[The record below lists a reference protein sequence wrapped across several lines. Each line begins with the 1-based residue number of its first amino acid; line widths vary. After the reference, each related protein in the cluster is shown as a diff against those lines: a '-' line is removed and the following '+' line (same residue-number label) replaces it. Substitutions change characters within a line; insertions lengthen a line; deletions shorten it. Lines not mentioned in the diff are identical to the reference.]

1 MPKMIPARMGDD
13 NPSAAEKKVF
23 AGFAAMPDTDNWTIL
38 HSVGIAKHPTQSQG
52 EADFVVII
60 PEKGTFTLEVKG
72 GSIYRDR
79 AIWYSQNR
87 FGISNAINDP
97 VKEASNASQAFKS
110 FVSRHPRNPAGDK
123 LEGTVFGFGVMFP
136 DCSFHDRISMIELA
150 DEQLADADD
159 CISPGTLKAYLFRLA
174 EFWRVAFR
182 DNKKVKL
189 PSAHQSR
196 LITDILRPDFDAR
209 ISLQSTIRNVENK
222 VLELTEN
229 QLSVLDGL
237 TDNDRCLVKG
247 GAGTGK
253 TTLSIALTERMCRE
267 GKRVGLFCFN
277 KQLAYDLQKRTAGN
291 TGIICD
297 SFTEYMKKISRQG
310 GFAVPEEGGEGA
322 AQYYLDEL
330 PVNFMEAFAAL
341 DLPQLDFL
349 ILDEG
354 QDLMR
359 PQYLDAMD
367 WILEGG
373 LKDGSWF
380 FFMDA
385 ERQDLYGAAGGAD
398 TVKAELKGRGVS
410 YTNYTLTD
418 NCRNSKAISE
428 KIDEIFGTK
437 TRQRQDAEKGEAVQF
452 RSYADDDGQRKILTE
467 ILERLKKDG
476 VSPDQIAILSAVRFD
491 NSAVRELSGWP
502 ITTSYENRKGKI
514 LFSTVHTF
522 KGLDSPVVIL
532 TDINHFYYANNK
544 MMLYVGMSR
553 AKSLLYV
560 LTREKT
566 GKDIQAFSKGQNGI
580 D

>member
-13 NPSAAEKKVF
+13 NPSAAEKQVF

-72 GSIYRDR
+72 GTIYRDR
-79 AIWYSQNR
+79 GIWYSQNR
-87 FGISNAINDP
+87 YGVSNTINDP
-97 VKEASNASQAFKS
+97 VSEASNASQAFKG
-110 FVSRHPRNPAGDK
+110 FVSRHPRNPMGDK

-136 DCSFHDRISMIELA
+136 DCSFHDKISMIELA

-159 CISPGTLKAYLFRLA
+159 CISPQTLKNYLLRLA
-174 EFWRVAFR
+174 DFWRIAFR
-182 DNKKVKL
+182 DNRKVKL

-253 TTLSIALTERMCRE
+253 TTLSLTLTERMCKA
-267 GKRVGLFCFN
+267 GKQVGFFCFN
-277 KQLAYDLQKRTAGN
+277 KQLAYDLQKRTAGKN
-291 TGIICD
+291 GLLCD
-297 SFTEYMKKISRQG
+297 SFTEYMKRVSRQG
-310 GFAVPEEGGEGA
+310 GFAVPEEDGENA

-330 PVNFMEAFAAL
+330 PSHFMEAFAAL

-349 ILDEG
+349 VLDEG

-367 WILEGG
+367 WILKGG
-373 LKDGSWF
+373 LKDGSWY

-385 ERQDLYGAAGGAD
+385 ERQDLYGASGGAD
-398 TVKAELKGRGVS
+398 TVRAELKNRGIS

-418 NCRNSKAISE
+418 NCRNSRAISE
-428 KIDEIFGTK
+428 KIDAIFGTK
-437 TRQRQDAEKGEAVQF
+437 TRQRNDAEKGEEVRF
-452 RSYADDDGQRKILTE
+452 RSYKDDEDERRIL
-467 ILERLKKDG
+467 D
-476 VSPDQIAILSAVRFD
+476 SILSELKQNGIGTDQVVILSTVRFE
-491 NSAVRELSGWP
+491 NSPVSNLAGWP
-502 ITTSYENRKGKI
+502 ITTSYENRKGRI
-514 LFSTVHTF
+514 LFSTVYTF
-522 KGLDSPVVIL
+522 KGLDAPVVIL

-544 MMLYVGMSR
+544 MTLYVGMSR

-566 GKDIQAFSKGQNGI
+566 YKDIQEYSREKRQ
-580 D
+580 

>member
-1 MPKMIPARMGDD
+1 MPKMIPAQMGDN
-13 NPSAAEKKVF
+13 NPSAAEKQVF

-38 HSVGIAKHPTQSQG
+38 HSVGIAKHPRQSQG

-72 GSIYRDR
+72 GTIYRNR
-79 AIWYSQNR
+79 GIWYSENR
-87 FGISNAINDP
+87 YGVSNMIKDP
-97 VKEASNASQAFKS
+97 VSEADDASQAFKG
-110 FVSRHPRNPAGDK
+110 FVSKSPRNPMMDK

-136 DCSFHDRISMIELA
+136 DCSFHDKLSMIELA

-159 CISPGTLKAYLFRLA
+159 CISPKTLKAYLLRLA
-174 EFWRVAFR
+174 EFWRIAFR

-222 VLELTEN
+222 ILELTEN

-253 TTLSIALTERMCRE
+253 TTLALNLAERMSGE
-267 GKRVGLFCFN
+267 DKKTGLFCFN
-277 KQLAYDLQKRTAGN
+277 KQLAYDLQKKTADTPGVLS
-291 TGIICD
+291 D
-297 SFTEYMKKISRQG
+297 SFTEYMKKTSLQG
-310 GFAVPEEGGEGA
+310 GFSVPEEGGEYTA
-322 AQYYLDEL
+322 KYYLEEL
-330 PVNFMEAFAAL
+330 PLHFMEAFTAL
-341 DLPQLDFL
+341 DLPQFDFL

-367 WILEGG
+367 WILKGG
-373 LKDGSWF
+373 LQNGCWF

-398 TVKAELKGRGVS
+398 SVKAELKSRGIS
-410 YTNYTLTD
+410 YTNYSLTD
-418 NCRNSKAISE
+418 NCRNSGAIAE

-437 TRQRQDAEKGEAVQF
+437 TRRRSGTERGEAVQIKT
-452 RSYADDDGQRKILTE
+452 YKDEKGQLKALGE
-467 ILERLKKDG
+467 ILDKLKQEGIPAEEIVLLSTVRYENSVVKD
-476 VSPDQIAILSAVRFD
+476 L
-491 NSAVRELSGWP
+491 EGWP
-502 ITTSYENRKGKI
+502 ITTDYTTRKGKI

-532 TDINHFYYANNK
+532 TDINHFFFANNK

-553 AKSLLYV
+553 AKSVLYM
-560 LTREKT
+560 LCREKT
-566 GKDIQAFSKGQNGI
+566 LQDIQAFSKSRQ
-580 D
+580 

>member
-1 MPKMIPARMGDD
+1 M
-13 NPSAAEKKVF
+13 
-23 AGFAAMPDTDNWTIL
+23 
-38 HSVGIAKHPTQSQG
+38 
-52 EADFVVII
+52 
-60 PEKGTFTLEVKG
+60 
-72 GSIYRDR
+72 
-79 AIWYSQNR
+79 
-87 FGISNAINDP
+87 
-97 VKEASNASQAFKS
+97 
-110 FVSRHPRNPAGDK
+110 
-123 LEGTVFGFGVMFP
+123 
-136 DCSFHDRISMIELA
+136 
-150 DEQLADADD
+150 
-159 CISPGTLKAYLFRLA
+159 
-174 EFWRVAFR
+174 
-182 DNKKVKL
+182 
-189 PSAHQSR
+189 
-196 LITDILRPDFDAR
+196 
-209 ISLQSTIRNVENK
+209 ENK

-253 TTLSIALTERMCRE
+253 TTLSLAMTERMCRE

-277 KQLAYDLQKRTAGN
+277 KQLAYDLQKRTAN
-291 TGIICD
+291 NPGIICD
-297 SFTEYMKKISRQG
+297 SFTEYMKKVSRQG
-310 GFAVPEEGGEGA
+310 GFTVPEGGGDDV
-322 AQYYLDEL
+322 AQYYQNEL
-330 PVNFMEAFAAL
+330 PANFIEAFAAL

-367 WILEGG
+367 WILDGG

-385 ERQDLYGAAGGAD
+385 ERQDLYGAAGGTD
-398 TVKAELKGRGVS
+398 TVKAELKGRRVS

-418 NCRNSKAISE
+418 NCRNSRAISE

-452 RSYADDDGQRKILTE
+452 RTYTDDDEQRKILAD

-476 VSPDQIAILSAVRFD
+476 ISPDQIVILSTVRFE

-514 LFSTVHTF
+514 LFSTVYTF
-522 KGLDSPVVIL
+522 KGLDSPVVIM
-532 TDINHFYYANNK
+532 TDINHFYFANNK
-544 MMLYVGMSR
+544 MTLYVGMSR

-566 GKDIQAFSKGQNGI
+566 YRDIQAFSKEKQNELE
-580 D
+580 

>member
-13 NPSAAEKKVF
+13 NPSAAEKQVF
-23 AGFAAMPDTDNWTIL
+23 LGFSAMPETENWTIL

-60 PEKGTFTLEVKG
+60 PDKGTFTLEVKG
-72 GSIYRDR
+72 GTISRDR
-79 AIWYSQNR
+79 AVWYSENR
-87 FGISNAINDP
+87 RGVVNKINDP
-97 VKEASNASQAFKS
+97 VKEANNASQAFKA
-110 FVSRHPRNPAGDK
+110 FVSRSPRNPAGDK
-123 LEGTVFGFGVMFP
+123 LEGTIFGFGVMFP
-136 DCSFHDRISMIELA
+136 DCSFHDKVSLIELA

-159 CISPGTLKAYLFRLA
+159 CLSPLALKAYLLRLA

-182 DNKKVKL
+182 DNNKVKR

-229 QLSVLDGL
+229 QLSVLDSL

-253 TTLSIALTERMCRE
+253 TTLALNLAERMCRE
-267 GKRVGLFCFN
+267 GLRIGLFCFN
-277 KQLAYDLQKRTAGN
+277 KQLAYDLRNKTAGRE
-291 TGIICD
+291 GILCD
-297 SFTEYMKKISRQG
+297 SFTEYMKTVSRQG
-310 GFAVPEEGGEGA
+310 GFEVPEVDTEAEES
-322 AQYYLDEL
+322 YFLNEL
-330 PVNFMEAFAAL
+330 PEHFMEAHDAL
-341 DLPQLDFL
+341 GLPQLDFL

-367 WILEGG
+367 WILKGG
-373 LKDGSWF
+373 LKDGSWY

-398 TVKAELKGRGVS
+398 TVKAELKNRNVA
-410 YTNYTLTD
+410 YTNYSLTD
-418 NCRNSKAISE
+418 NCRNSRSIME

-437 TRQRQDAEKGEAVQF
+437 SRQRGDGERGEAV
-452 RSYADDDGQRKILTE
+452 RISAYRDDADQKKQLEE
-467 ILERLKKDG
+467 ILGKLKKDG
-476 VSPDQIAILSAVRFD
+476 ISADQTVILSTLRYENSVVRD
-491 NSAVRELSGWP
+491 LSGWP
-502 ITTSYENRKGKI
+502 ITTDYQNRKGKI

-522 KGLDSPVVIL
+522 KGLDAPVVIL
-532 TDINHFYYANNK
+532 TDINHFYYPNNK

-560 LTREKT
+560 LCREKT
-566 GKDIQAFSKGQNGI
+566 YGDIAEYSKGKG
-580 D
+580 